1 MTTKL
6 ERETYLGDGI
16 YASFDGWY
24 IMLRALRDDGNYWV
38 ALEPQVLSAFI
49 DYVDKIKAQ

>member
-1 MTTKL
+1 MTTKF

-24 IMLRALRDDGNYWV
+24 IILRALRDDGNYWV
-38 ALEPQVLSAFI
+38 AFEPQVLSAFI
-49 DYVDKIKAQ
+49 DYVDKIQAQ